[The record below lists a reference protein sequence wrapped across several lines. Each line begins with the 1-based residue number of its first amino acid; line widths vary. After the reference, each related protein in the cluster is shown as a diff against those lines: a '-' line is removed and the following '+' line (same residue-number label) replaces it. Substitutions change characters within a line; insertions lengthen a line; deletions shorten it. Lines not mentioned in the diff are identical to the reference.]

1 MAAETEKYSGLRLA
15 DRKIAV
21 KRWDELMA
29 GKKFTSFSSLTVA
42 SESAS
47 IVAIGVLYER
57 GLAKT
62 SANGGR
68 FSHWSLTDLCFP
80 QPRLLKLL
88 LMGEA
93 FETWD
98 LDLGKSVR
106 YGAVFAILNP
116 APLPSSKSGTGNE
129 TLVSAKITHSTQ
141 LVLLGTCPSLGF
153 CRCRK
158 KDGLQCSMPCDIDR
172 GGGALVCFYHTMQQ
186 EADKVRKWSTR
197 NTTASRGKDATTAG
211 LIVKEG
217 PALRAPPRP
226 RPGDRVAKDPALERL
241 LSSRLPATPARKTSA
256 AAGAAPTPPGTQP
269 MPAKRQQSPTM
280 ASGTQAAAPKGDSW
294 TSAPSQRTAPRALEQ
309 ADGAAPDAAIAAR
322 QILALFP
329 DGIPAPDPN
338 RPMESRMQF
347 ERASFEAL
355 RRREVGGAGVPSA
368 PPTPSPPQNLAQSKG
383 VSKDNREYSGKTCA
397 ISAPAAQATAP
408 PPPAVS
414 IRQLESDFGRKVA
427 RQLAF
432 KADPRL
438 DVVRQQSS
446 RFQSAME
453 EERAAKRM
461 RRLHELEAMDA
472 AQEVMEEIKSMKVR
486 AWRCANCFST
496 FESFD
501 QLKSCQEKG
510 HKVTEK
516 EATKTRWECG
526 SCRHSEAVLD
536 RQLPSYCRSCNGCN
550 WKQVSLRK
558 VPRAAPMEKDLLL
571 PRGEELPFLNSIHIP
586 DVISKAP
593 PKQARE
599 AHDDYEGL

>member
-1 MAAETEKYSGLRLA
+1 MATETEKYSGLRLA
-15 DRKIAV
+15 DRKIAA

-29 GKKFTSFSSLTVA
+29 GKKFTAFSSLTAA

-68 FSHWSLTDLCFP
+68 FVHWSLTDLCFP

-98 LDLGKSVR
+98 LDLGKSVK
-106 YGAVFAILNP
+106 YGAIFAILNP
-116 APLPSSKSGTGNE
+116 AALPSSKSSGTGNE

-153 CRCRK
+153 CKCRK
-158 KDGLQCSMPCDIDR
+158 KDGLPCSMPCDIDR
-172 GGGALVCFYHTMQQ
+172 SGGALVCFYHTMQQ
-186 EADKVRKWSTR
+186 EADKVRKWSTK
-197 NTTASRGKDATTAG
+197 NTAASRGNATTSG

-217 PALRAPPRP
+217 PALRAPQRP

-241 LSSRLPATPARKTSA
+241 LSGRLPATPARKTSA
-256 AAGAAPTPPGTQP
+256 AAKAVPTPPGSQP
-269 MPAKRQQSPTM
+269 PAKRQPSPSV
-280 ASGTQAAAPKGDSW
+280 AFGTQAAPKGDSW
-294 TSAPSQRTAPRALEQ
+294 TSAPSKRAAARELEQ
-309 ADGAAPDAAIAAR
+309 ADGAAQDAAR
-322 QILALFP
+322 QILSLFP

-347 ERASFEAL
+347 EKASFEAL
-355 RRREVGGAGVPSA
+355 RRREESGGTRVPSA
-368 PPTPSPPQNLAQSKG
+368 PPTLSPPQNLAQSKG
-383 VSKDNREYSGKTCA
+383 VSKDNCEYSSKPCT
-397 ISAPAAQATAP
+397 IPAPAVPATAP
-408 PPPAVS
+408 PPAPVS
-414 IRQLESDFGRKVA
+414 LRQLESNFGRKVA

-536 RQLPSYCRSCNGCN
+536 RQLPSYCRSCSGCN

-558 VPRAAPMEKDLLL
+558 VQRAAPMEKELLL
-571 PRGEELPFLNSIHIP
+571 ARGEELPFLNSIHIP

-593 PKQARE
+593 LKQARE